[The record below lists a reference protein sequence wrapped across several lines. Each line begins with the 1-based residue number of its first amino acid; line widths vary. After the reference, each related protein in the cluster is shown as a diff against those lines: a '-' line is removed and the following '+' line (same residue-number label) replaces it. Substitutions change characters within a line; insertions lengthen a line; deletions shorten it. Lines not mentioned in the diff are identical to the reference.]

1 MFRRLLSNRKRES
14 GEAAGKKLVYYSNKP
29 CMVILSN
36 SLARGKK

>member
-1 MFRRLLSNRKRES
+1 MFQRLLSDRKRKS
-14 GEAAGKKLVYYSNKP
+14 GQDVGKKLVYYSENP

>member
-1 MFRRLLSNRKRES
+1 MFRRLLSNRKHES
-14 GEAAGKKLVYYSNKP
+14 GQVVGKKLVYYLNKP